1 MFVSINFER
10 IKMTENVGLLA
21 GSVWAALNENGSM
34 TSKDLKK
41 AAKIKT
47 DKDLYLALGWLLRE
61 DKVVVTEEDKVLTLK
76 SSKMKR
82 SKIENNYSEAVA
94 HAILSKDAYSM
105 YALEGLSRPEISK
118 KLGVSPTTVWRL
130 LRTFEAENPQLSEQM
145 KKKGKDVSPE
155 DYRKLLTEI
164 NNLKAELK
172 KEKLRADF
180 YEEMVAFGEE
190 VYGMD
195 LKKAG
200 IK

>member
-1 MFVSINFER
+1 MKSTRKFIR
-10 IKMTENVGLLA
+10 IAETYFD
-21 GSVWAALNENGSM
+21 
-34 TSKDLKK
+34 T
-41 AAKIKT
+41 
-47 DKDLYLALGWLLRE
+47 
-61 DKVVVTEEDKVLTLK
+61 
-76 SSKMKR
+76 
-82 SKIENNYSEAVA
+82 
-94 HAILSKDAYSM
+94 
-105 YALEGLSRPEISK
+105 
-118 KLGVSPTTVWRL
+118 RL
-130 LRTFEAENPQLSEQM
+130 LINPQLSEQM

-155 DYRKLLTEI
+155 DYRKLLREI

>member
-1 MFVSINFER
+1 MER
-10 IKMTENVGLLA
+10 
-21 GSVWAALNENGSM
+21 
-34 TSKDLKK
+34 
-41 AAKIKT
+41 
-47 DKDLYLALGWLLRE
+47 R
-61 DKVVVTEEDKVLTLK
+61 
-76 SSKMKR
+76 
-82 SKIENNYSEAVA
+82 KIENNYSKKVMD
-94 HAILSKDAYSM
+94 AIRTKDVYAM
-105 YALEGLSRPEISK
+105 YVLEGLSCNEICK
-118 KLGVSPTTVWRL
+118 KIGVARSTFFRL

-155 DYRKLLTEI
+155 DYRELLAEV
-164 NNLKAELK
+164 NRLKSELK